1 MFQDKE
7 KAGNKQGLQ
16 KQAQLFQLCVKML
29 NVQIGSYIFAYIDI
43 IAVTVMSSVF
53 WKNVLGKGVSK
64 LF

>member
-16 KQAQLFQLCVKML
+16 KSAQLFWLCVKML